1 MNALEHKPVLLAEVL
16 TALQIRADGIYL
28 DGTFGRGGHAGAI
41 LAQLGPQGRLLAT
54 DKDPAAVAAA
64 RQRFG
69 SDPRFQIARGSF
81 SMLGSL
87 VAERGWTGRVDG
99 ILLDLGVSS
108 PQLDQAER
116 GFSFRAAGPLDMRMD
131 PDSGE
136 SVADWLAHADEADIA
151 RVLFEY
157 GEERHARRIARAIVQ
172 RRESD
177 QGPVRT
183 TGELVELIARA
194 SPTRERHKD
203 PATRSFQAL
212 RIFINRELEDLDA
225 FLPQSVDMLAAGGRL
240 AVISFH
246 SLEDRRVKRFIR
258 AEERGPEVPRHL
270 PVAPV
275 HHPRLRSVGKAIRAD
290 EAEISA
296 NPRARSAVLRVAER
310 TSA

>member
-16 TALQIRADGIYL
+16 TALRIRADGIYL

-41 LAQLGPQGRLLAT
+41 LAQLGPEGRLLAT

-64 RQRFG
+64 QQRFG
-69 SDPRFQIARGSF
+69 ADPRFQIVRGSF

-87 VAERGWTGRVDG
+87 VAECGWTGRVDG

-116 GFSFRAAGPLDMRMD
+116 GFSFRAEGPLDMRMD
-131 PDSGE
+131 PESGE

-183 TGELVELIARA
+183 TGELAELISRA

-225 FLPQSVDMLAAGGRL
+225 FLPQSVDMLAPGGRL

-258 AEERGPEVPRHL
+258 AEERGPEVPRNL

-275 HHPRLRSVGKAIRAD
+275 HHPRLRSVGKSIRAGD
-290 EAEISA
+290 AEVRA
-296 NPRARSAVLRVAER
+296 NARARSAVLRVAER

>member
-1 MNALEHKPVLLAEVL
+1 MTAQEHKPVLLAEVL
-16 TALQIRADGIYL
+16 TALRIRADGIYL
-28 DGTFGRGGHAGAI
+28 DGTFGRGGHAGEI
-41 LAQLGPQGRLLAT
+41 LARLGPDGRLLAT

-64 RQRFG
+64 QQRFRG
-69 SDPRFQIARGSF
+69 DARFEIVRGSF

-87 VAERGWTGRVDG
+87 VAERGWNGKVDG

-108 PQLDQAER
+108 PQLDQGER
-116 GFSFRAAGPLDMRMD
+116 GFSFRAEGPLDMRMD

-136 SVADWLAHADEADIA
+136 SVADWLTHAEEGDIV

-157 GEERHARRIARAIVQ
+157 GEERHARRIARAIVR
-172 RRESD
+172 RREAE
-177 QGPVRT
+177 GPVRT
-183 TGELVELIARA
+183 TSELAELIAKA
-194 SPTRERHKD
+194 SPSHERHKD

-225 FLPQSVDMLAAGGRL
+225 FLPQTLTMLAPQARL

-258 AEERGPEVPRHL
+258 DEERGPELPRHL
-270 PVAPV
+270 PVMPA
-275 HHPRLRSVGKAIRAD
+275 HQPRLRSAGKAIRAG
-290 EAEISA
+290 ETELRT

-310 TSA
+310 MP

>member
-1 MNALEHKPVLLAEVL
+1 MTAQEHKPVLLAEVL
-16 TALQIRADGIYL
+16 TALRIRADGIYL
-28 DGTFGRGGHAGAI
+28 DGTFGRGGHAGEI
-41 LAQLGPQGRLLAT
+41 LARLGPDGRLLAT

-64 RQRFG
+64 QQRFRG
-69 SDPRFQIARGSF
+69 DARFEIVRGSF
-81 SMLGSL
+81 SMLGNL
-87 VAERGWTGRVDG
+87 VAERGWNGKVDG

-116 GFSFRAAGPLDMRMD
+116 GFSFRAEGPLDMRMD

-136 SVADWLAHADEADIA
+136 SVADWLAHAEEGDIA

-157 GEERHARRIARAIVQ
+157 GEERHARRIARAIVR
-172 RRESD
+172 RREAE
-177 QGPVRT
+177 GPVRT
-183 TGELVELIARA
+183 TRELAELIAKA
-194 SPTRERHKD
+194 SPSHERHKD

-225 FLPQSVDMLAAGGRL
+225 FLPQTLAMLAPQGRL

-258 AEERGPEVPRHL
+258 DEERGPELPRHL
-270 PVAPV
+270 PVMPA
-275 HHPRLRSVGKAIRAD
+275 HQPRLRGAGKAIRAGD
-290 EAEISA
+290 AELHT

-310 TSA
+310 TP